1 MELSVR
7 KNKILAAVVDRYI
20 LTGEPVG
27 SKTVA
32 AMLDHAVSSATIRN
46 EMAELCELGYLEQ
59 PHTSSGRIPTQKG
72 YRYYVDRLMGRYELA
87 SDEMYRIERQLE
99 SASSEPEAL
108 LIKASAILAELTG
121 CAGISTT
128 PKDEYT
134 VIKKVEL
141 VPIGKKSI
149 MVVLATSSGL
159 LKSKVC
165 RMDVPITLD
174 LIELFYNVAAA
185 NFIGVRVSDIHA
197 PLLQNIAASLGEK
210 AFDMLGLVNAV
221 ADLAQICT
229 SSELVLEGEANL
241 LNHKELEANALELLT
256 FLQDGDLLSKMLA
269 ERNSQLSV
277 TIGKENVFKELENSS
292 MILSSYSVLGQRAG
306 SVGIIGPTRIDYARL
321 IPSIKFLSQLV
332 GKLLSDVTE
341 SD

>member
-1 MELSVR
+1 
-7 KNKILAAVVDRYI
+7 
-20 LTGEPVG
+20 
-27 SKTVA
+27 
-32 AMLDHAVSSATIRN
+32 
-46 EMAELCELGYLEQ
+46 
-59 PHTSSGRIPTQKG
+59 
-72 YRYYVDRLMGRYELA
+72 MGRYELA

-141 VPIGKKSI
+141 VPIGKKTI

-210 AFDMLGLVNAV
+210 AS
-221 ADLAQICT
+221 ICW
-229 SSELVLEGEANL
+229 V
-241 LNHKELEANALELLT
+241 LLT
-256 FLQDGDLLSKMLA
+256 QYGQLRAAQARSCAGAAKPKPRSLRRTPWSFDL
-269 ERNSQLSV
+269 
-277 TIGKENVFKELENSS
+277 
-292 MILSSYSVLGQRAG
+292 
-306 SVGIIGPTRIDYARL
+306 P
-321 IPSIKFLSQLV
+321 
-332 GKLLSDVTE
+332 
-341 SD
+341 